1 MNKLKNFMIW
11 MIVVLLVVGT
21 SPVALAEENE
31 TANANSGTTVDANSN
46 TYVDYSKL
54 EMRIAVANGLI
65 GYDYTIETWTPLQ
78 KAVEEGNDVLKKKLG
93 QLKVDASVKKIDECM
108 SELVMM
114 DYSKLETALRSVYV
128 LIDENPELHDV
139 WARMDIAVAKAKTLL
154 ISGDQAGVDAIVVE
168 INALMEE
175 LAQCVVEQ
183 EVPEVVV
190 KEVEVEVLPKDEY
203 CNIPMHR
210 SWPVMFMISAALNVG
225 LVVVLMY
232 VLARKRNTT
241 DNTPLV
247 SYNIDDDMD
256 L

>member
-1 MNKLKNFMIW
+1 MNKLKNFLTL
-11 MIVVLLVVGT
+11 MIVVLLVAGA
-21 SPVALAEENE
+21 SPVALAEEST
-31 TANANSGTTVDANSN
+31 TAGTNTVTTVDAGTN
-46 TYVDYSKL
+46 TYVDYSNL
-54 EMRIAVANGLI
+54 QMRIAVANGLLS
-65 GYDYTIETWTPLQ
+65 YDYTIETWTPLQ
-78 KAVEEGNDVLKKKLG
+78 KAVEVGNDVLKKKLG
-93 QLKVDASVKKIDECM
+93 QLKVDESVKRIDECM
-108 SELVMM
+108 SELVLM
-114 DYSKLETALRSVYV
+114 DYSKLETVLRSVYV

-168 INALMEE
+168 INALLEE
-175 LAQCVVEQ
+175 LSQCVVEQ
-183 EVPEVVV
+183 KAPEVVV
-190 KEVEVEVLPKDEY
+190 KEVEVEVLPKDDY